1 MAELKLTN
9 NDLNAQALYPTV
21 FKKLNTTDVNMSAF
35 QSYKNWTIYSGSA
48 TSSAIPLNAVYTN
61 NVLPAFGTE
70 LTYNDASNIDGSL
83 QSVIYWSINHL
94 FYKYKSEPFK
104 TYGPTDL
111 TRITKI
117 LFQSASILSIPQI
130 KIGEGIKPASFTFTS
145 SVSGS
150 YESDRYGNI
159 IDSSIPTSSIVS
171 KVKFY
176 EGFNEYFD
184 TTRIPYNTWSG
195 LTFIPGITT
204 TTGQQKSIGLAA
216 KFNGAGY
223 IETELD
229 GLYNRNN
236 NYAISFFISG
246 SNISGSNQI
255 VLTKASSSITPTYPF
270 KIELSGSNQMVFSA
284 AGTTTFKTQITSS
297 TTVNTWTHIMCQ
309 KSGSWLQMY
318 VNGTLHSQVTSNILY
333 DPISPLTASARI
345 DNNFPLKIGG
355 YDTTSSNLIGVL
367 DEVRIFN
374 KSLTTAE
381 ISALNNRNEGGTVLQ
396 TRVVGNVFSKQ
407 GLAVFSS
414 ADYRINNLLQ
424 TPYTASYRSTLTI
437 NELSVLARLDAGDFN
452 MSTNVSLTQDN
463 DITYY
468 PFVSGSDFAP
478 YMTTIG
484 LYDDMGRLLAV
495 GKLAQP
501 IRKRSDVDMNFVIR
515 MDLDNKILLKGNK

>member
-1 MAELKLTN
+1 MAETKLSN
-9 NDLNAQALYPTV
+9 NDLNEQSTYPTV
-21 FKKLNTTDVNMSAF
+21 FKKINTTDVNMSTF
-35 QSYKNWTIYSGSA
+35 QSHKNWTIFSGSA
-48 TSSAIPLNAVYTN
+48 TSSVTPLIGIYPGT
-61 NVLPAFGTE
+61 VLPALGTE

-83 QSVIYWSINHL
+83 QTVTYWGINHL
-94 FYKYKSEPFK
+94 FYKYKSEPYK

-117 LFQSASILSIPQI
+117 LFQTASILAFPQI

-150 YESDRYGNI
+150 YESDKYGNI
-159 IDSSIPTSSIVS
+159 IDSAIPSSSIVS
-171 KVKFY
+171 GVKFY

-184 TTRIPYNTWSG
+184 TSRITYNTWSG
-195 LTFIPGITT
+195 ITFVPGITT
-204 TTGQQKSIGLAA
+204 NTGLQRSLGLAA
-216 KFNGAGY
+216 KFAGSGY
-223 IETELD
+223 IETGLD

-236 NYAISFFISG
+236 NFALSFFISG
-246 SNISGSNQI
+246 SNTGGAKQI
-255 VLTKASSSITPTYPF
+255 ILTKASSSATPTYPF
-270 KIELSGSNQMVFSA
+270 KIELSGSNQIVFTTS
-284 AGTTTFKTQITSS
+284 GTTSFNAQITSS
-297 TTVNTWTHIMCQ
+297 TAVNTWTHIMCQ
-309 KSGSWLQMY
+309 KSGSWIQMY
-318 VNGTLHSQVTSNILY
+318 VNGTLHSQTNSNLLQN
-333 DPISPLTASARI
+333 PISPLSASSRI
-345 DNNFPLKIGG
+345 DNVYPLKIGG
-355 YDTTSSNLIGVL
+355 YSTNSSNLIGVL

-374 KSLTTAE
+374 KALTTTE
-381 ISALNNRNEGGTVLQ
+381 ISALSNRSEGGTALQ

-414 ADYRINNLLQ
+414 ADYRIHNLLK

-437 NELSVLARLDAGDFN
+437 NELNVLARLDAGDFN

-484 LYDDMGRLLAV
+484 LYDDMGQLLAV

-501 IRKRSDVDMNFVIR
+501 IRKRNDVDMNFVIR
-515 MDLDNKILLKGNK
+515 MDLDNKILLKGDK